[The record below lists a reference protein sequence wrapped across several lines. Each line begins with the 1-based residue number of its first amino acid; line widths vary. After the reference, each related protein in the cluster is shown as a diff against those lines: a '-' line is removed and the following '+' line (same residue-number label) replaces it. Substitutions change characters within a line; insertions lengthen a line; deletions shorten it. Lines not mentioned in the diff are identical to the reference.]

1 MALRDTPSADPY
13 LFRVDFRFC
22 NRYAVSMF
30 SRSFHRKVDGATS
43 FPDSVRFAACVVFAA
58 ILWFIDPPS
67 GLSLTGWRIFA
78 IFSAT
83 ILGFILRP
91 LPMAPLVLIALSVL
105 VFADTLS
112 GTTYINLK
120 TAFSGFGNST
130 TWLVVSAI
138 LISGT
143 IIRTRLG
150 SRLALLCF
158 LFFGR
163 SSTGLGYA
171 ACATEL
177 LLAPFIPSNTARGG
191 GILAPVIRSINASMS
206 ERQSTPNS
214 TTSRYLITT
223 AAHANLITS
232 AMFLTAMAANPIVG
246 QLAGEIYGINFSW
259 TRWCLGGLVPGLVGL
274 IILPPFLGL
283 FFRDR
288 ECNIQSARGLARHGL
303 EQLGPMQR
311 NEVLLVAIF
320 IIMIL
325 LWATSPWHG
334 LPTTL
339 VCISGVAV
347 ILLFRVDRW
356 VDMAGQG
363 EAWDTLVWL
372 GGLLTLATALKE
384 HGVVQYFADFAR
396 SQITDLHP
404 LVAGVLLALIYF
416 YSMYGFSMLTGHII
430 ALAGAFLLVAQ
441 QAGTPGLLII
451 PLIAYLSS
459 LCGCL
464 TNYSTGPVIIYF
476 NQGQISPATWFR
488 VGFCVSLFHLVIW
501 VGLGPAYWKLLGWW

>member
-1 MALRDTPSADPY
+1 MAARGTPSADRQS
-13 LFRVDFRFC
+13 FRVDSPFLY
-22 NRYAVSMF
+22 RYATGMF
-30 SRSFHRKVDGATS
+30 SRPSQDNVNVAIDLSDAK
-43 FPDSVRFAACVVFAA
+43 RFLICVVFAA
-58 ILWFIDPPS
+58 ILWFVSPPV
-67 GLSLTGWRIFA
+67 GLSLTGWRIFV

-105 VFADTLS
+105 VFADALS
-112 GTTYINLK
+112 DTPYIGLK
-120 TAFSGFGNST
+120 TAFSGFGNTT

-143 IIRTRLG
+143 IIRTNLG
-150 SRLALLCF
+150 SRIALLCF
-158 LFFGR
+158 LFFGKN
-163 SSTGLGYA
+163 STGLGYA

-177 LLAPFIPSNTARGG
+177 MLAPFIPSNTARGG
-191 GILAPVIRSINASMS
+191 GILAPVIRSINAAMA
-206 ERQSTPNS
+206 EGEVTPGS
-214 TTSRYLITT
+214 TTSRYLIAT
-223 AAHANLITS
+223 AAHANLVTS

-246 QLAGEIYGINFSW
+246 QLAGEIYGVAFTW
-259 TRWCLGGLVPGLVGL
+259 TRWCLGGLVPGLVAL
-274 IILPPFLGL
+274 CLLPPFIGF

-288 ECNIQSARGLARHGL
+288 ECNIQNARVRAREGLG
-303 EQLGPMQR
+303 QLGPMHR
-311 NEVLLVAIF
+311 KEILLVAIF

-325 LWATSPWHG
+325 LWATSPWHK

-339 VCISGVAV
+339 VCISGVAA
-347 ILLFRVDRW
+347 ILLLRVDRW
-356 VDMAGQG
+356 TEMAGQG

-384 HGVVQYFADFAR
+384 HGVVQYFADFAKT
-396 SQITDLHP
+396 QITELHP
-404 LVAGVLLALIYF
+404 LVAGIVLALIYF
-416 YSMYGFSMLTGHII
+416 YSMYGFSMLTGHIV

-441 QAGTPGLLII
+441 QAGTPGLLMV

-476 NQGQISPATWFR
+476 NQGQISPAVWFR
-488 VGFCVSLFHLVIW
+488 IGFFVSIFHLVIW
-501 VGLGPAYWKLLGWW
+501 MGLGPVYWKLLGWW